1 MKITKVLEHLLSKPN
16 NIRAKKSLLENSVED
31 FFTNMEL
38 KGKESF
44 YLTVVQRSSE
54 LNADES
60 TTLSTS
66 WRASAL
72 LEEELKMNTSGVE

>member
-1 MKITKVLEHLLSKPN
+1 MKKTKVLEHHLSKLN
-16 NIRAKKSLLENSVED
+16 NIRAKKSLLENFAED

-38 KGKESF
+38 KVKESF
-44 YLTVVQRSSE
+44 YSTVVLKSLE

-66 WRASAL
+66 WRASA
-72 LEEELKMNTSGVE
+72 